1 MRPSIAEIEINVEIN
16 KSKRINKRM
25 KWNLSLVLVQGTKI
39 TDSSRY

>member
-1 MRPSIAEIEINVEIN
+1 MRPSIVEIEINIEIN

-25 KWNLSLVLVQGTKI
+25 TWNLSLVLVQGTKI